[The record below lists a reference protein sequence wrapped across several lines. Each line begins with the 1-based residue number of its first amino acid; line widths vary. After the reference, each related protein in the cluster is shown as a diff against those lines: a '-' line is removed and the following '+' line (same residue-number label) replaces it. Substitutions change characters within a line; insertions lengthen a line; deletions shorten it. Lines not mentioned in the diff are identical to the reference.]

1 MQLDCRIE
9 MYSCKMSPEQ
19 KKLSRRLRQDYLKDV
34 EHLSYSSKGKLEDPE
49 MCKVYGFLISTL
61 NLSFPDYDFSNVK
74 PDHFCCVEST
84 SHAINEI
91 NRRLCEVPDI
101 DFGSVWSEIDS
112 AIQLRNCL
120 VYSYLSDLSDDPL
133 SEGQIWSFN
142 YFFYNKELKKVLFFA
157 CTARSAF
164 SGMETPDSF

>member
-1 MQLDCRIE
+1 MDSLFPRSICRSQTTILG
-9 MYSCKMSPEQ
+9 SGRCV
-19 KKLSRRLRQDYLKDV
+19 RLT
-34 EHLSYSSKGKLEDPE
+34 G
-49 MCKVYGFLISTL
+49 
-61 NLSFPDYDFSNVK
+61 SNVK

-133 SEGQIWSFN
+133 SEGQMYEWREGLRTSWSFN

-157 CTARSAF
+157 CTARR
-164 SGMETPDSF
+164 

>member
-1 MQLDCRIE
+1 
-9 MYSCKMSPEQ
+9 
-19 KKLSRRLRQDYLKDV
+19 
-34 EHLSYSSKGKLEDPE
+34 

-61 NLSFPDYDFSNVK
+61 NLSFPDYDFRFFLCDPSLTFSNVK

-84 SHAINEI
+84 SLAINEI
-91 NRRLCEVPDI
+91 NRQLCEVPDI

-133 SEGQIWSFN
+133 SEGQMYEWRERFSLVGRSIT
-142 YFFYNKELKKVLFFA
+142 FFIIK
-157 CTARSAF
+157 S
-164 SGMETPDSF
+164 